1 MAEPAPPPAPP
12 ADPPAPPAD
21 PPAGNPPA
29 ADPPADPPSPS
40 REDVIRDPQALI
52 DALGSVRDENRRL
65 GRRVKDFERG
75 ERDRTEAAK
84 TEIERVTDRATKAEG
99 ELAGRDLQILRTEV
113 ALEQLL
119 GDDPRVKLA
128 MTLASRL
135 QGTTREEIQTDAA
148 QMRQLLGQGA
158 SVAGGQQPHGRV
170 DLGGG
175 SRVDNGTP
183 SGSDAAFNAQLRR
196 AAGRA

>member
-1 MAEPAPPPAPP
+1 MAEPATPPPAAPP
-12 ADPPAPPAD
+12 ADPPAD
-21 PPAGNPPA
+21 PPAGDPPT
-29 ADPPADPPSPS
+29 PPADPPSPS

-65 GRRVKDFERG
+65 GRRVKDYERG
-75 ERDRTEAAK
+75 ERDRTDAAK
-84 TEIERVTDRATKAEG
+84 TEIERVTDRATKAETD
-99 ELAGRDLQILRTEV
+99 LAGRDLQILRTEV

-128 MTLASRL
+128 MTLAARL
-135 QGTTREEIQTDAA
+135 QGATREEIAADAA

-158 SVAGGQQPHGRV
+158 SVPGGQQPHGRV